1 MPRFAFKTPV
11 PAGPEPWQVEPS
23 AERVHVHDGA
33 RRALA
38 STAPRGIIPMRLRE
52 FKGVVLRQDP
62 EDDEPTEG
70 GQQGGCGDGDG
81 CGRQ

>member
-1 MPRFAFKTPV
+1 
-11 PAGPEPWQVEPS
+11 
-23 AERVHVHDGA
+23 
-33 RRALA
+33 
-38 STAPRGIIPMRLRE
+38 MRLRE
-52 FKGVVLRQDP
+52 FKGIVLRQDP